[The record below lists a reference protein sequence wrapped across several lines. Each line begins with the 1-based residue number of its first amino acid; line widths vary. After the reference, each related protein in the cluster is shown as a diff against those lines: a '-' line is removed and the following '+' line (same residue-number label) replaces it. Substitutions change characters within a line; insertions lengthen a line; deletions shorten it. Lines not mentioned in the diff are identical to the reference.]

1 MREVDVIRPN
11 GTIES
16 TLEQHGLSAGP
27 DSIRLLGFPKQLF
40 EFDVEI
46 ERKFLNNRE
55 VTVSVTIDLLTG
67 TCRKN
72 DIYPEIQSRKLSPT
86 SLLHPRVDQETAAET
101 ARSFVRRK
109 INRWYKS
116 FTAPEI
122 QIVRDDLM
130 FKLFWLAPASAPN
143 KVHIIDTITNQ
154 LTAQDV
160 TVNEFARNSANSS
173 LD

>member
-1 MREVDVIRPN
+1 MRDANVIRPN
-11 GTIES
+11 GSIES
-16 TLEQHGLSAGP
+16 ALEQHGLSLDP
-27 DSIRLLGFPKQLF
+27 DTIRLLGFPKQLF

-46 ERKFLNNRE
+46 DRKLVENRE
-55 VTVSVTIDLLTG
+55 VQMSVTVDLITG

-86 SLLHPRVDQETAAET
+86 SLLHPRVEQEVAAET

-122 QIVRDDLM
+122 RPVHDDLV

-160 TVNEFARNSANSS
+160 TVNELTQDSTSRS

>member
-1 MREVDVIRPN
+1 MRDVSVIRPN
-11 GTIES
+11 GSIES
-16 TLEQHGLSAGP
+16 ALEQHGLSVDP
-27 DSIRLLGFPKQLF
+27 DSIRLLGFPKQLI

-46 ERKFLNNRE
+46 ERKFLENRE
-55 VTVSVTIDLLTG
+55 VTMSVTVDLLTG

-72 DIYPEIQSRKLSPT
+72 DIYPEIQSRQLTPT
-86 SLLHPRVDQETAAET
+86 SLLHPSVEREVAAET

-122 QIVRDDLM
+122 RTVRDDLV

-154 LTAQDV
+154 LTAQNV
-160 TVNEFARNSANSS
+160 TVNEFAQDSAANSS
-173 LD
+173 D